1 LGNAWHGLAQLIVYQ
16 TATSSLNKR
25 YADAEDDDDA
35 ATQSKRLVK
44 RKLAMPV
51 WAVILVCFFAGLA
64 LLGLMCCPVG
74 IVE

>member
-25 YADAEDDDDA
+25 YADAEDDDA